1 MGVDIRMDNAEK
13 MNDDV
18 LYGCYLNG
26 KKEAFDQFMIRYGD
40 SLTRYLYRYL
50 NDWQDAED
58 LMIEAMAR
66 IMAKKPR
73 ISEGCFRAYL
83 YKTGRNLA
91 TRFHFKRT
99 RISQFS
105 LDEYEEIIGD
115 HTPLETKALEE
126 ERKQILHR
134 CLERID
140 PKMKEAL
147 WLVYYEGMTYAEA
160 GTVMGL
166 STKRVDHL
174 LDRGKKKMRQEL
186 EKEGL
191 TNAYE

>member
-1 MGVDIRMDNAEK
+1 MGVNIEMDNAGQ
-13 MNDDV
+13 MNDDT
-18 LYGCYLNG
+18 LYTCYRNG
-26 KKEAFDQFMIRYGD
+26 ETEAFDQFMIRYGD

-66 IMAKKPR
+66 IMAKRPR
-73 ISEGCFRAYL
+73 ISEGCFKAYL

-91 TRFHFKRT
+91 SRFHLNRT

-115 HTPLETKALEE
+115 YYPMETRAVEE
-126 ERKQILHR
+126 ERRQILHR
-134 CLERID
+134 CLDRID

-147 WLVYYEGMTYAEA
+147 WLVYYEGMTYAQA
-160 GTVMGL
+160 GIVMGVN
-166 STKRVDHL
+166 SKKVDHL
-174 LDRGKKKMRQEL
+174 LNRGKKKMRQEL
-186 EKEGL
+186 EKEGI
-191 TNAYE
+191 TDAYK